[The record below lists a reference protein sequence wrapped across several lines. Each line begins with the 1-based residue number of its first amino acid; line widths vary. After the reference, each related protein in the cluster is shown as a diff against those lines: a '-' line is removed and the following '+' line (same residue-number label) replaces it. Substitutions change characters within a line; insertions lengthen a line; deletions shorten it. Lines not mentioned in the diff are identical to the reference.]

1 MSYYLDF
8 FQPAA
13 TKESVVNVL
22 SAWNIGDNVGASAAS
37 STEMSA
43 LSVSVSMQA
52 GAIAIIKIE
61 RSINKRNFDMP

>member
-1 MSYYLDF
+1 MSYSLDF

-13 TKESVVNVL
+13 IKESVVNVR
-22 SAWNIGDNVGASAAS
+22 SAWNIDGDVNASAGAS
-37 STEMSA
+37 TGISA
-43 LSVSVSMQA
+43 LSVSVSVQA